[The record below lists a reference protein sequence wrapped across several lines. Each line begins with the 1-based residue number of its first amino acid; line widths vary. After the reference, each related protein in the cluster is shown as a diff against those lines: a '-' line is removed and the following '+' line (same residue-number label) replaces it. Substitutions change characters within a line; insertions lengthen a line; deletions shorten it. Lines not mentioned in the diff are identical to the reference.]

1 VRPARLS
8 AACLALSLAAC
19 AHYAPA
25 PPHPETFPP
34 ALDARRLDEK
44 PAGAVWTGADLL
56 SAALAHNPQIAEAR
70 AKYQT
75 ALAAVRTAKAAPGP
89 SLTLTAEYANEV
101 PHWGY
106 TGAGAIPLD
115 LGARRSTRITTA
127 QLQAL
132 QAFYDY
138 GETVWS
144 VRTSLEKARIDLTSA
159 TSEIGLAGEALNLRR
174 ERAERLAQRVA
185 AGQDARALAVTA
197 QGDVVMAE
205 HRLAA
210 AVGRQQ
216 AASLDL
222 AKALG
227 VSAPALRGL
236 LLASGPAAAT
246 PSDFADWRRDAAL
259 SRRDVLRAI
268 ADYDLAENAL
278 RLEIANQYPSVSLG
292 PAYNYDHGVTK
303 LPFGLSLALP
313 PWDLNRGAI
322 AQAEAARAAAGR
334 SLELAQAN
342 ALAEV
347 DSAAAALSQA
357 RKELSRTRDGD
368 LPVAERAAAAAARS
382 VDAGQADR
390 VDELAA
396 RGAVLDARLNLLD
409 AQHTAATAAAG
420 VEDALRRSFDPA
432 ETAAIQAAITQ
443 TGGTP

>member
-1 VRPARLS
+1 
-8 AACLALSLAAC
+8 
-19 AHYAPA
+19 
-25 PPHPETFPP
+25 
-34 ALDARRLDEK
+34 
-44 PAGAVWTGADLL
+44 
-56 SAALAHNPQIAEAR
+56 
-70 AKYQT
+70 
-75 ALAAVRTAKAAPGP
+75 
-89 SLTLTAEYANEV
+89 
-101 PHWGY
+101 
-106 TGAGAIPLD
+106 
-115 LGARRSTRITTA
+115 
-127 QLQAL
+127 
-132 QAFYDY
+132 
-138 GETVWS
+138 
-144 VRTSLEKARIDLTSA
+144 
-159 TSEIGLAGEALNLRR
+159 
-174 ERAERLAQRVA
+174 
-185 AGQDARALAVTA
+185 
-197 QGDVVMAE
+197 MAE

-227 VSAPALRGL
+227 VSAPAVRGL
-236 LLASGPAAAT
+236 LIAPEPAAT
-246 PSDFADWRRDAAL
+246 PDDFIDWRRDAAL

-278 RLEIANQYPSVSLG
+278 RLEIANQYPTVSLG

-303 LPFGLSLALP
+303 LPFGLSLTLP

-347 DSAAAALSQA
+347 DTAAAALSQA